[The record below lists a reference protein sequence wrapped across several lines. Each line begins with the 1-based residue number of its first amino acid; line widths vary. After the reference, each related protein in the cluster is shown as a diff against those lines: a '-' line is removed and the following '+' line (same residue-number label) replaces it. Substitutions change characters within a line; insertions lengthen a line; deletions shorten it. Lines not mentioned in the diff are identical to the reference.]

1 MPAAQRLLTQHGMV
15 DAWTNTTVA
24 ADVPVKTWQDR
35 VYKEVEV
42 ASDARLQSRLK
53 ALSSATQYQR
63 VRPWTRTPSAYAFS
77 SGEVDRLG
85 RLTPQPYLDDR
96 RCLKGTRLKMLC
108 RLGCLPVMDRVGR
121 EAKPAAWPKAART
134 CMMCKQGKVED
145 VAHFVAGCP
154 AYAAQRTRMRVQVA
168 RALDD
173 SAGTVATEDFDAM
186 DEEGRARVLLG
197 QRTGD
202 PIAEARIDRHVKKF
216 LVKAWNTRASM
227 TAAINEVMGKAYE
240 VCASAG

>member
-1 MPAAQRLLTQHGMV
+1 
-15 DAWTNTTVA
+15 
-24 ADVPVKTWQDR
+24 
-35 VYKEVEV
+35 
-42 ASDARLQSRLK
+42 
-53 ALSSATQYQR
+53 
-63 VRPWTRTPSAYAFS
+63 
-77 SGEVDRLG
+77 
-85 RLTPQPYLDDR
+85 
-96 RCLKGTRLKMLC
+96 
-108 RLGCLPVMDRVGR
+108 
-121 EAKPAAWPKAART
+121 
-134 CMMCKQGKVED
+134 MCKQGKVED

-154 AYAAQRTRMRVQVA
+154 AYAAQRTRMRAQVA

-240 VCASAG
+240 VCVSAG